1 MNFNRDF
8 HYKPSILGYPY
19 FWKHPYVGMGNP
31 TQDAGSSPRGHDMFQ
46 GSRTKDLPR
55 GEYWQKGRIPSSKIR
70 IMYFQSNLSWFSGFR
85 AFSCTTYGFLKWVG
99 SEITPFFGNSTHL
112 KHQLA
117 DYEFQRF
124 LAWYSQI
131 GNRSDPEFAHIV
143 AVERLKVEG
152 SMI

>member
-8 HYKPSILGYPY
+8 HYKPSITIFGNTQMLG
-19 FWKHPYVGMGNP
+19 WE
-31 TQDAGSSPRGHDMFQ
+31 T
-46 GSRTKDLPR
+46 LPR
-55 GEYWQKGRIPSSKIR
+55 MLARHHEDMTCSRDPELKICRGGNTGKRVASQVAKFEY
-70 IMYFQSNLSWFSGFR
+70 IMYFQSNLSWFSGFPV
-85 AFSCTTYGFLKWVG
+85 FSCTTYGFLKWVG

-143 AVERLKVEG
+143 AVERLKVGG